1 MENDLLKEIQKVAA
15 RIVNDLKDR
24 NFGDEETMLD
34 FGMNYDFY
42 DGMIKGREEAI
53 RLIKKA
59 FQL

>member
-1 MENDLLKEIQKVAA
+1 MENELLKEIQKVTAS
-15 RIVNDLKDR
+15 IVNELNDR
-24 NFGDEETMLD
+24 NFEDGETMLD

-53 RLIKKA
+53 RLIKNA

>member
-1 MENDLLKEIQKVAA
+1 MENELLNENQKVATC
-15 RIVNDLKDR
+15 IVNDLKDR